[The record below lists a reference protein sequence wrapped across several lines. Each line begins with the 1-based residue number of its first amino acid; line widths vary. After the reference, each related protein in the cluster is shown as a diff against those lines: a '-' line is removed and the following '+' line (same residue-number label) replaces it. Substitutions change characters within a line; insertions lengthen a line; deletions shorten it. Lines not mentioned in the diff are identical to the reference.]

1 MEFFNFF
8 SNIGLLQAICFI
20 IGLGLLVFEIFF
32 PGFGAPGIA
41 GIALLVLGVV
51 LTAKTLPEAVIL
63 ALIILALLGIA
74 IALVFNSASKGRL
87 SKTLILSE
95 VLNTR
100 SGFRGTE
107 DYEEFLGKEGISL
120 TPLRPAGIAEFDGV
134 KLDVVTEGEFIPKNT
149 RVKVVNISGRRI
161 VVREIRYEIFEKK
174 YS

>member
-1 MEFFNFF
+1 MGIFSFF
-8 SNIGLLQAICFI
+8 SNIGLLQALCFI

-41 GIALLVLGVV
+41 GIALLALGVV
-51 LTAKTLPEAVIL
+51 LTAKTVLEAFIL

-74 IALVFNSASKGRL
+74 IALVLNSASKGRL

-100 SGFRGTE
+100 SGFRATG
-107 DYEEFLGKEGISL
+107 DYEEFLGREGVSL

-134 KLDVVTEGEFIPKNT
+134 KLDVVAEGEFIPKST
-149 RVKVVNISGRRI
+149 RVKVVNVSGMRI
-161 VVREIRYEIFEKK
+161 VVREVKSEM
-174 YS
+174 

>member
-1 MEFFNFF
+1 MGIFSFFA
-8 SNIGLLQAICFI
+8 NIGLLQAICFI

-51 LTAKTLPEAVIL
+51 LTARTVLEAVIL

-74 IALVFNSASKGRL
+74 IALVLNSASKGRL

-95 VLNTR
+95 VLNTH
-100 SGFRGTE
+100 SGFRATG

-134 KLDVVTEGEFIPKNT
+134 KLDVVAEGEFIPGNT
-149 RVKVVNISGRRI
+149 RVKVVNVSGRRI
-161 VVREIRYEIFEKK
+161 VVREVK
-174 YS
+174 YKM